1 MSSLTQHL
9 NIRYQIALALA
20 AAFFLVLT
28 TTAQSTVAKAQK
40 KVTLAFVLF
49 DATNPVSV
57 PARKGA
63 EDAAKKYGFTL
74 KTVAPSPTTAQAQ
87 IALVQNLVAQKVDGI
102 LIEPVDSKALVPAI
116 NAAVDAGIPV
126 ATTELDAPGS
136 KRSFFYYGGT
146 PTIEQGIIQADRVAA
161 HFKAAHATGTV
172 NYVVTSCLPTVTGQQ
187 DRRRGFEQEA
197 AKLNKTNS
205 FKLHEL
211 AFANTTTDPA
221 KNLTNIQNL
230 YTAHH
235 SDMQVAYAMC
245 GPDTQNWGTVLKQ
258 NNNKGILVAGYDWL
272 PRTLDL
278 ISQGWVDWSLGS
290 TLYGEPLYALG
301 VLYKHVANGT
311 PLPTGSTHGNSTF
324 ATKANL
330 TIVRNSPDVKN
341 AG

>member
-1 MSSLTQHL
+1 L
-9 NIRYQIALALA
+9 NIRYQIAFAVA
-20 AAFFLVLT
+20 VSFFLVLT
-28 TTAQSTVAKAQK
+28 TTAQSTVAKANK
-40 KVTLAFVLF
+40 KQITLAFVLF

-63 EDAAKKYGFTL
+63 QDAAKKYGFTL
-74 KTVAPSPTTAQAQ
+74 KIVAPSPTTAQAQ
-87 IALVQNLVAQKVDGI
+87 IALVQDLVAQKVDGI
-102 LIEPVDSKALVPAI
+102 LIEPTDSKALVPAI

-146 PTIEQGIIQADRVAA
+146 PTLEQGKIQADRVAA
-161 HFKAAHATGTV
+161 HLKAAHATGTV

-197 AKLNKTNS
+197 AKLNKTNA

-221 KNLTNIQNL
+221 KNLVNIQNL
-230 YTAHH
+230 YTAHG

-258 NNNKGILVAGYDWL
+258 NNNKKILVAGYDWL

-278 ISQGWVDWSLGS
+278 IDQGWVAWSLGS

-301 VLYKHVANGT
+301 VLYKHAANGT
-311 PLPTGSTHGNSTF
+311 PLPTGSTHGSSTF

-330 TIVRNSPDVKN
+330 AMVKNSPDVKF